1 MLRLLSL
8 TGQELF
14 FYSAGLLLS
23 DLLNIFAKILG
34 LLTKNRLKKIDE
46 LHYFLLF

>member
-1 MLRLLSL
+1 MLQLLSL

-14 FYSAGLLLS
+14 FYSEGLLLN

-34 LLTKNRLKKIDE
+34 LLTKNLLQKIDK
-46 LHYFLLF
+46 LH